1 MKLLYYL
8 IALGDPSLK
17 EKHEILLSNLKTIY
31 NNINQKFS
39 ININFYDDSEEIKE
53 SIKNLD
59 FIENTYYYN
68 QKGVLTELF
77 LTNPNNKYIEEY
89 DYVLLMLDDVYINEI
104 DINHMIQ
111 VKNKYNID
119 ILSPKIINGTH
130 SFMNCSDYLT
140 INNSLEVYC
149 LFLDPVGFNKF
160 CSIHTLENKW
170 MWGVDFLFG
179 FYKIKTGVINKYSA
193 THKLPSKSNRNDAL
207 EMMRIYISKHTP
219 YKGLWD
225 INNHYEPIIEMI
237 KEY

>member
-77 LTNPNNKYIEEY
+77 F
-89 DYVLLMLDDVYINEI
+89 
-104 DINHMIQ
+104 
-111 VKNKYNID
+111 
-119 ILSPKIINGTH
+119 SFFNGF
-130 SFMNCSDYLT
+130 S
-140 INNSLEVYC
+140 
-149 LFLDPVGFNKF
+149 G
-160 CSIHTLENKW
+160 
-170 MWGVDFLFG
+170 
-179 FYKIKTGVINKYSA
+179 
-193 THKLPSKSNRNDAL
+193 
-207 EMMRIYISKHTP
+207 
-219 YKGLWD
+219 
-225 INNHYEPIIEMI
+225 
-237 KEY
+237 